1 MLSWPFRPKHLSE
14 EGARVTVDRI
24 KPVSSKMAP
33 NSQNAGIDEK
43 PKSEIEKRKRNM
55 ESISPNSRREKRNV
69 EICFLVQ
76 EENENFGKTNQEICN
91 FLQFR
96 EEKEKF

>member
-1 MLSWPFRPKHLSE
+1 M
-14 EGARVTVDRI
+14 
-24 KPVSSKMAP
+24 
-33 NSQNAGIDEK
+33 QNGGGIISNTKYYIEDFLAALAGIEEM

-55 ESISPNSRREKRNV
+55 ESISRNSRREKRNV
-69 EICFLVQ
+69 CFLVR
-76 EENENFGKTNQEICN
+76 EEKRIKSQEICN